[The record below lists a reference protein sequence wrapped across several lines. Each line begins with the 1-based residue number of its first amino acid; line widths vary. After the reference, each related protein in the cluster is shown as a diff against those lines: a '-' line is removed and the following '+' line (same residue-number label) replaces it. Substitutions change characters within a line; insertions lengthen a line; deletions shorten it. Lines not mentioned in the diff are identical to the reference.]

1 MSEENVEIVRRTYA
15 RWARGDMQ
23 AGVDLFDPEIVFE
36 SFTPD
41 ANERIVVTGP
51 AKIAAF
57 MEEFLGQWREYRST
71 CCSSPNRSRCI
82 PETPDGSAHE
92 AGTAAPEVMRRHPV
106 ETDKGRERRS
116 RLVSWP
122 GWRRRPRRRRRGWS
136 GGRIWWRWWRRRSD
150 RAQLRDVG
158 TGSRTRPG
166 RSGRR

>member
-57 MEEFLGQWREYRST
+57 MEEFPGQWREYRST

-106 ETDKGRERRS
+106 ETDKGAGTAEQAGFLAGVETAAPAEEEGPERWED
-116 RLVSWP
+116 LVEMVET
-122 GWRRRPRRRRRGWS
+122 
-136 GGRIWWRWWRRRSD
+136 
-150 RAQLRDVG
+150 AE
-158 TGSRTRPG
+158 
-166 RSGRR
+166 

>member
-57 MEEFLGQWREYRST
+57 MEEFLGQWREYRLFGDEFHDAGEVVFVIGHQTAFGRHSGVSVEDT
-71 CCSSPNRSRCI
+71 LCSVWTFREGRVVHLLFDRDR
-82 PETPDGSAHE
+82 EKALE
-92 AGTAAPEVMRRHPV
+92 AAGL
-106 ETDKGRERRS
+106 RE
-116 RLVSWP
+116 
-122 GWRRRPRRRRRGWS
+122 
-136 GGRIWWRWWRRRSD
+136 
-150 RAQLRDVG
+150 
-158 TGSRTRPG
+158 
-166 RSGRR
+166 

>member
-57 MEEFLGQWREYRST
+57 MEEFLGQWREYRLFGDEFHDAGEVVFVIGHQTAFGRHSGVSVEDT
-71 CCSSPNRSRCI
+71 LCSVWTFRQGKVVHLLFDR
-82 PETPDGSAHE
+82 DRYKALE
-92 AGTAAPEVMRRHPV
+92 AAGLSE
-106 ETDKGRERRS
+106 
-116 RLVSWP
+116 
-122 GWRRRPRRRRRGWS
+122 
-136 GGRIWWRWWRRRSD
+136 
-150 RAQLRDVG
+150 
-158 TGSRTRPG
+158 
-166 RSGRR
+166 